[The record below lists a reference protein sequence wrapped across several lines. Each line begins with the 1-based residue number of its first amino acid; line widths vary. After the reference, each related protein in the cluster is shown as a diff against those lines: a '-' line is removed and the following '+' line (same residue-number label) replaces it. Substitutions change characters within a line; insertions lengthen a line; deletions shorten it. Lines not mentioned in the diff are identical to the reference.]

1 MRVLYV
7 RAGGNVSRLFGE
19 LAGTTLGYGTVGLGV
34 RFFHLQFD
42 VTYLVGKRNTP
53 FNNAVQINFGLDF

>member
-1 MRVLYV
+1 MSRII
-7 RAGGNVSRLFGE
+7 GGMYE
-19 LAGTTLGYGTVGLGV
+19 QTIGYGTFGVGV

-42 VTYLVGKRNTP
+42 VAYLVGKRNTP